1 MSVVEAL
8 EGTMRLHRIV
18 EYQAKTVTR
27 HTTDSQQ
34 EYEYI
39 EGLVEGIK
47 TPLPATGHDYLI
59 ATPFRYPLPVAA
71 SYQARFKP
79 PLSSRHAFYGTE
91 EFRTCSYETA
101 YHWLRQ
107 RVHLKALS
115 QVAEPRT
122 HFQVQFHDS
131 QLMDIRHHRS
141 LESVMNRH
149 DYQASHRFVEKH
161 PSLSSIL
168 YPSCRDPQQGACV
181 VTFRLETLGKRPEVL
196 HTLSFIYDRQ
206 HRGCRI
212 ENPVQPEDGFQV
224 SWEEVS

>member
-8 EGTMRLHRIV
+8 DTMRLHRIV

-27 HTTDSQQ
+27 HTTDTQQ

-79 PLSSRHAFYGTE
+79 PLSSKHAFYGTE
-91 EFRTCSYETA
+91 QFRTCGYETA

-107 RVHLKALS
+107 RVHLKELS
-115 QVAEPRT
+115 QTAEPRT
-122 HFQVQFHDS
+122 HFQVKFHDS
-131 QLMDIRHHRS
+131 HLMDIRHDPGIDV
-141 LESVMNRH
+141 LMNRH
-149 DYQASHRFVEKH
+149 DYGASHRFVEGH
-161 PSLSSIL
+161 PAISSML
-168 YPSCRDPQQGACV
+168 YPSCRDPDRRPCV
-181 VTFRLETLGKRPEVL
+181 VTFRIETLGKKPEDL
-196 HTLSFIYDRQ
+196 HALYFIYDRPHQ
-206 HRGCRI
+206 ACRI
-212 ENPVQPEDGFQV
+212 EDPTRSGERFSVA
-224 SWEEVS
+224 WEEVS